1 MSPSPCTN
9 VTFRPLHSTSMAVKN
24 GDGPR
29 SSTRSFSTNRDV
41 SDRSVASYKQ
51 HSRRA
56 RSPKCTCVCVCVC
69 VRLYAP
75 VCVCAFACM
84 CMCACVCVFVCVCAR
99 VNACMCVHVCA
110 HHPDRRLNQGFEGV
124 SSPRYGLPAYETLR
138 RFERKRQHL

>member
-1 MSPSPCTN
+1 MAPGPVPGRLAQTA
-9 VTFRPLHSTSMAVKN
+9 TFQTEALRRT
-24 GDGPR
+24 
-29 SSTRSFSTNRDV
+29 SSTLDALAALN
-41 SDRSVASYKQ
+41 A
-51 HSRRA
+51 
-56 RSPKCTCVCVCVC
+56 PVCVCVC

-99 VNACMCVHVCA
+99 VIACMCVHVCA